1 MSGKCKS
8 YLLLQLKR
16 GLKLMPQVLIVTLL
30 LALCAVLAGLMLSDL
45 DEADGAKQK
54 IEIGVV
60 GDTKDTY
67 LNIGLYALEH
77 LDSSRFS
84 VRLQTMEEQE
94 ARTALYAGR
103 LTGYLVIPEDFVE
116 GMVNGDHH
124 PITYVTSTGATG
136 FGTIVAEE
144 LASDISRLLLETEN
158 AIYGAQ
164 AFTRQYIDG
173 VDPYDAGQALV
184 ERYMRLVLNRN
195 RLFEVE
201 TIGTADSLSP
211 EGYYLCG
218 MAVAMLLLW
227 GISCSPLISR
237 RSNELCGI
245 LNANGLEGAGQIL
258 SEFAAFFLLM
268 LFTLLCVMLLTGD
281 ALWQFGIRIPELSAL
296 KGENRLRFCLELIPV
311 GAMLSALS
319 FFLYELL
326 PGTVG
331 GILLQFLNAVAQ
343 GYLAGCFYPSSF
355 LPEGMRM
362 VGNIL
367 PAGVAMG
374 LLKSGLG
381 DRPVLWRLLSV
392 LGYTILFLL
401 LSAAVRRHRLRA

>member
-1 MSGKCKS
+1 
-8 YLLLQLKR
+8 
-16 GLKLMPQVLIVTLL
+16 MPQVLVVTLL
-30 LALCAVLAGLMLSDL
+30 LALCAALAGLMLSDL
-45 DEADGAKQK
+45 DERDGANQK
-54 IEIGVV
+54 IEIGIV
-60 GDTKDTY
+60 GDTEDTY

-84 VRLQTMEEQE
+84 VRLHTMEEQE
-94 ARTALYAGR
+94 AKAALYAGH

-116 GMVNGDHH
+116 GMVKGDRP
-124 PITYVTSTGATG
+124 PITYVTSAGATG

-158 AIYGAQ
+158 AVYGAQ
-164 AFTRQYIDG
+164 TFTGQHIDG

-201 TIGTADSLSP
+201 TIGTADSLSL

-237 RSNELCGI
+237 RSDELCRI
-245 LNANGLEGAGQIL
+245 LNVNGLGGGGQIL

-268 LFTLLCVMLLTGD
+268 LFTLFCVALLAGG
-281 ALWQFGIRIPELSAL
+281 ALWQLGIRIPELSTL
-296 KGENRLRFCLELIPV
+296 KGEKRLWFCLELIPV

-326 PGTVG
+326 PGTVEW
-331 GILLQFLNAVAQ
+331 ILLQFLNAVAQ

-355 LPEGMRM
+355 LPEGMRTLGK
-362 VGNIL
+362 VL

-374 LLKSGLG
+374 LLKTGLA
-381 DRPVLWRLLSV
+381 DRPVLWQLLPV